1 MTPKSVPMPPPTR
14 PQGSLTSTRRR
25 KPGAHPA
32 AKGQE
37 TRRGM
42 VRRARRVNRTLAV
55 AYPDAHC
62 ELDFHDPYELT
73 VATILSAQCT
83 DVRVN
88 MVTPTLFAAFPDA
101 EALAGADVAVVEDI
115 IRSTGF
121 YRAKAANI
129 IGFAQGVVER
139 HGGEVPGTL
148 EELTTLPGVG
158 RKTANVV
165 LGNAFGVPGLTV
177 DTHFGRLVRRL
188 GFTDQEDPVRVEREM
203 MEVIERREWTWFSH
217 RIIFHGRRVCH
228 SRRAACGACFLAADC
243 PTYGLAGPAEPE
255 SAEKLITSP
264 DREHLL
270 DMAGLGEDPGAAREL
285 DDDRREDVTA

>member
-62 ELDFHDPYELT
+62 ELDFRDPYELT

-101 EALAGADVAVVEDI
+101 EALADADVAVVEDI

-148 EELTTLPGVG
+148 EELTALPGVG

-243 PTYGLAGPAEPE
+243 PSYGLAGPAEPE

-264 DREHLL
+264 D
-270 DMAGLGEDPGAAREL
+270 AGICWPWPGWGRIPGRHGSL
-285 DDDRREDVTA
+285 TTIDVRT

>member
-1 MTPKSVPMPPPTR
+1 MPANPVPMPQPTR
-14 PQGSLTSTRRR
+14 PRGSLTGTRRR
-25 KPGAHPA
+25 RPGTHPA
-32 AKGQE
+32 ATGPE
-37 TRRGM
+37 TRLGM

-62 ELDFHDPYELT
+62 ELDFRDPYELT

-88 MVTPTLFAAFPDA
+88 MVTPALFEAFPDA
-101 EALAGADVAVVEDI
+101 AALAGAEPAVVEEI
-115 IRSTGF
+115 IRPTGF
-121 YRAKAANI
+121 FRAKAANI

-139 HGGEVPGTL
+139 HGGEVPGSL
-148 EELTTLPGVG
+148 EALTALPGVG

-188 GFTDQEDPVRVEREM
+188 GFTELEDPVRVEREM
-203 MEVIERREWTWFSH
+203 MELIERPEWTWFSH

-243 PTYGLAGPAEPE
+243 PSYGLAGPAEPE
-255 SAEKLITSP
+255 TAEKLVKSP

-270 DMAGLGEDPGAAREL
+270 AMAGLGEDPGEAPEL
-285 DDDRREDVTA
+285 DDDRSEDVTA

>member
-25 KPGAHPA
+25 NPGAHPA

-62 ELDFHDPYELT
+62 ELDFRDPYELT

-101 EALAGADVAVVEDI
+101 EALADADVAAVEDI

-148 EELTTLPGVG
+148 EELTALPGVG

-270 DMAGLGEDPGAAREL
+270 AMGGLGEDPGAAREL

>member
-1 MTPKSVPMPPPTR
+1 MPANPVPMPQPTR
-14 PQGSLTSTRRR
+14 PRGSLTGTRRR
-25 KPGAHPA
+25 RPGTHPA
-32 AKGQE
+32 ATGRE
-37 TRRGM
+37 TRLGM

-62 ELDFHDPYELT
+62 ELDFRDPYELT

-88 MVTPTLFAAFPDA
+88 MVTPALFEAFPDA
-101 EALAGADVAVVEDI
+101 AALAGAEPAVVEEI
-115 IRSTGF
+115 IRPTGF
-121 YRAKAANI
+121 FRAKAANI

-139 HGGEVPGTL
+139 HGGEVPGSL
-148 EELTTLPGVG
+148 EALTALPGVG

-177 DTHFGRLVRRL
+177 DTHFGQLVRRL
-188 GFTDQEDPVRVEREM
+188 AFTELEDPVRVEREM
-203 MEVIERREWTWFSH
+203 MEIIERPEWTWFSH

-243 PTYGLAGPAEPE
+243 PSYGLAGPAEPE
-255 SAEKLITSP
+255 TAEKLVKSP

-270 DMAGLGEDPGAAREL
+270 AMAGLGEDPGEAPEL
-285 DDDRREDVTA
+285 DDDRSEDVTA

>member
-1 MTPKSVPMPPPTR
+1 MPANPVPMPQPTR
-14 PQGSLTSTRRR
+14 PRGSLTGTRRR
-25 KPGAHPA
+25 RPGTHPA
-32 AKGQE
+32 AMGRE
-37 TRRGM
+37 TRLGM

-62 ELDFHDPYELT
+62 ELDFRDPYELT

-88 MVTPTLFAAFPDA
+88 MVTPALFEAFPDA
-101 EALAGADVAVVEDI
+101 AALAGPEPAVVEEI
-115 IRSTGF
+115 IRPTGF
-121 YRAKAANI
+121 FRAKAANV

-148 EELTTLPGVG
+148 EALTALPGVG

-188 GFTDQEDPVRVEREM
+188 GFTELEDPVRVEREM
-203 MEVIERREWTWFSH
+203 MEIIERPEWTWFSH

-243 PTYGLAGPAEPE
+243 PSYGLAGPAEPE
-255 SAEKLITSP
+255 TAEKLVKSP
-264 DREHLL
+264 DRGHLL
-270 DMAGLGEDPGAAREL
+270 AMAGLGEDPGEAPEL
-285 DDDRREDVTA
+285 GDDRSEDVTA

>member
-1 MTPKSVPMPPPTR
+1 MPANPVPMPQPTR
-14 PQGSLTSTRRR
+14 PRGSLTGTRRR
-25 KPGAHPA
+25 RPGTHPA
-32 AKGQE
+32 ATGRE
-37 TRRGM
+37 THLGM

-62 ELDFHDPYELT
+62 ELDFRDPYELT

-88 MVTPTLFAAFPDA
+88 MVTPALFEAFPDA
-101 EALAGADVAVVEDI
+101 AALAGAEPAVVEEI
-115 IRSTGF
+115 IRPTGF
-121 YRAKAANI
+121 FRAKAANI

-139 HGGEVPGTL
+139 HGGEVPGSL
-148 EELTTLPGVG
+148 EALTALPGVG

-188 GFTDQEDPVRVEREM
+188 GFTELEDPVRVEREM
-203 MEVIERREWTWFSH
+203 MEIIERPEWTWFSH

-243 PTYGLAGPAEPE
+243 PSYGLAGPAEPE
-255 SAEKLITSP
+255 TAEKLVKSP

-270 DMAGLGEDPGAAREL
+270 AMAGLGEDPGEAPEL
-285 DDDRREDVTA
+285 DDDRSEDVTA